1 MVEGVGLG
9 FRVQGSGFRVH
20 RIQGGFGVKKR
31 FARHPADELSGLDSV
46 YHGCPAKKKKKK
58 ADTFKL

>member
-31 FARHPADELSGLDSV
+31 FARPPRRRAQWLGQRVPRVPGQEKEEEGR
-46 YHGCPAKKKKKK
+46 YI
-58 ADTFKL
+58 